1 MCQANAPRACQT
13 VTKFDRIEEFL
24 RLRGEPKYR
33 FSQITEGIFKQRL
46 DNFEKI
52 IALPEA
58 LRRELKERFGSVLTI
73 SPIKEEKSPH
83 TAKLLFKLK
92 DGERVEAVKM
102 EFKGKREWES
112 LCISSQ
118 VGCNLGCAFCA
129 TGKIGLKRNL
139 TPDEIIDQPLYFHL
153 KGDRVHSI
161 SFMGMGEPLAN
172 PAIFAAI
179 KALTNKKLFGFSQ
192 RKLSVST
199 VGIVPGIKRLTE
211 EFPQINIA
219 FSLHTPFENQRR
231 KLMPIAKHY
240 PTEEVMSVLDKHAKR
255 NKRKVFLSYMMLK
268 GINDSSAHLEALKR
282 LIKGKGEISY
292 LYHVNLIRYNPAP
305 GTGKEFQ
312 CSDKERIEWFK
323 KELEKAGISVTI
335 RQSFGT
341 EIHAACGQ
349 LYAKYKTLI
358 LNGRNRVS

>member
-1 MCQANAPRACQT
+1 MCQANAHQACQT

-52 IALPEA
+52 TMLPKM

-73 SPIKEEKSPH
+73 SPIKEEKSPY

-102 EFKGKREWES
+102 EFRGKKEWES

-139 TPDEIIDQPLYFHL
+139 TPDEIIDQSLYFHL

-179 KALTNKKLFGFSQ
+179 RALTNKKLFGFSQ
-192 RKLSVST
+192 RKLNVST
-199 VGIVPGIKRLTE
+199 VGLVPGIKRLTE

-268 GINDSSAHLEALKR
+268 GINDSSAHLEALKN
-282 LIKGKGEISY
+282 LVKGRGEISY
-292 LYHVNLIRYNPAP
+292 LYHVNLITYNPTP
-305 GTGKEFQ
+305 GVKRWFQ
-312 CSDKERIEWFK
+312 CADKEKIEWFK
-323 KELEKAGISVTI
+323 KELKKAGISVTI

-341 EIHAACGQ
+341 EIHAVCGQ

-358 LNGRNRVS
+358 LNGRSRGS